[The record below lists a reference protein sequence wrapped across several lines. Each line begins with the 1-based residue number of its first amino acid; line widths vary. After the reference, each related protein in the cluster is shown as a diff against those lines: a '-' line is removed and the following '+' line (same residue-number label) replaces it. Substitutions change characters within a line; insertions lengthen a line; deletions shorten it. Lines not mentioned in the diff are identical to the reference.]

1 LRFWFHGA
9 ISPDLKTSDRFPPV
23 DRPLA
28 LPESVREAVQ
38 ETEREHMK
46 YVALIVAILSGWV
59 ISHFLLDG
67 AVGAWVSVL
76 FAYHFILVFLIAYMD
91 WSGGFNMPL
100 ERAAIVHTAVLIF
113 LICFIAARNNIPA
126 FDVVAALVPAIAF
139 LEVELIFGKQKK
151 QHQSQ
156 TVPGLP
162 HTASSEDYSEFL
174 HYLKQPVRQFAKAGR
189 PVQEEYGFW
198 LAERVKM
205 RGANQPSAGTAQ
217 NPQTR

>member
-1 LRFWFHGA
+1 
-9 ISPDLKTSDRFPPV
+9 
-23 DRPLA
+23 
-28 LPESVREAVQ
+28 
-38 ETEREHMK
+38 MK
-46 YVALIVAILSGWV
+46 YVALIVAALSGWV

-100 ERAAIVHTAVLIF
+100 QRAAVVHAAVLIF
-113 LICFIAARNNIPA
+113 LFGFISVRAYIPA
-126 FDVVAALVPAIAF
+126 FDVVAALVPALAF
-139 LEVELIFGKQKK
+139 LEVEWIFKK
-151 QHQSQ
+151 QRKQHESQ
-156 TVPGLP
+156 AVPGLP

-198 LAERVKM
+198 LAERIRT
-205 RGANQPSAGTAQ
+205 RGADQVSPGAAQ
-217 NPQTR
+217 NPQIR